1 MEMPIMFKDDLFL
14 ITGATGNTGA
24 PTVEILRAAGR
35 RVRAFVHTRDA
46 RSRYLEDLGAEVVDG
61 DLQDFDA
68 VSSAM
73 VGVTAAY
80 FCYPISPAVSCRR
93 QRCSR
98 RPRAKPGFTRWSIC
112 LRFQHAAKRP
122 VTPPANIGSPN
133 DYSTARH

>member
-1 MEMPIMFKDDLFL
+1 MVVKDDLFL

-24 PTVEILRAAGR
+24 PTVKVLRAAGR
-35 RVRAFVHTRDA
+35 RVRAFVHERDA

-80 FCYPISPAVSCRR
+80 FCYPISPGGLLQAAALFAQAASEAGGSRGGQHVSDF
-93 QRCSR
+93 S
-98 RPRAKPGFTRWSIC
+98 A
-112 LRFQHAAKRP
+112 
-122 VTPPANIGSPN
+122 PPSGQ
-133 DYSTARH
+133 